1 MPNTNTEQP
10 INGED
15 SPAVLAYRVGQLE
28 KSSREG
34 FQKLSDKLDVMSCTF
49 ATHKD
54 VEAAQNEAKLEHKA
68 IYEEIDDIKDD
79 IDKIKTQKWL
89 QNTLSAIFG
98 AVISLLI
105 AYTLHSALGF

>member
-1 MPNTNTEQP
+1 MSETNTEVP
-10 INGED
+10 MKGED
-15 SPAVLAYRVGQLE
+15 TQPVLAYRVGQLE
-28 KSSREG
+28 KSLTNG
-34 FQKLSDKLDVMSCTF
+34 FQKLNDKLDVMACTY

-54 VEAAQNEAKLEHKA
+54 VEAAQTEAKLEHKA
-68 IYEEIDDIKDD
+68 IYEEIEDIKEE
-79 IDKIKTQKWL
+79 IDKMKKQKWV